1 MTDKA
6 WHGQARPKNTTPHH
20 STTNLSFGT
29 ERLDARHCISGC
41 SGGWGCGGVGKKEGG
56 ARERPAGPD
65 HPGRQAIDVD
75 DAMHDARMHA
85 WSSTVL
91 YCIVLLPLAGWFKFL
106 RVVSCLVKPKPKNT
120 KKKTIP
126 IQLLFS
132 RTKRTNQKKKARA
145 FLSIF
150 DIRFVDDRKRQGW
163 QGRGICAVL
172 YCTALDWA
180 TAPDWLTRPLLRF
193 G

>member
-1 MTDKA
+1 MGVWERKRVERGRDQRVQTI
-6 WHGQARPKNTTPHH
+6 QAGKP
-20 STTNLSFGT
+20 STSMMPCT
-29 ERLDARHCISGC
+29 
-41 SGGWGCGGVGKKEGG
+41 
-56 ARERPAGPD
+56 
-65 HPGRQAIDVD
+65 
-75 DAMHDARMHA
+75 MHA
-85 WSSTVL
+85 CMHGPVLYCTVL
-91 YCIVLLPLAGWFKFL
+91 YCFL
-106 RVVSCLVKPKPKNT
+106 WQGGLSSFVSCLVLSNPNPKTP
-120 KKKTIP
+120 KKK
-126 IQLLFS
+126 QSQFS
-132 RTKRTNQKKKARA
+132 FCFLERNERTKKKKARA